1 MQLAISYAVISL
13 VALCATLFV
22 AALNIKQARQDV
34 RKLDF
39 RAVSV
44 ELLTLTIWVILF
56 IRLIN
61 AGSPLE
67 QLGYLILF
75 ILSVTFGTLLIVS
88 TLRELRTRKAVHEM
102 LEGLQKMNARLRE
115 LDAQKTEFISL
126 ASHQLRGPLAAIH
139 GHASMLLEEEFGRV
153 PKTLRSPLE
162 KIFASSQSLSVLIN
176 DFLDVAKL
184 EKGEL
189 QYHIAPFNVVAVLDS
204 VVNDF
209 EVLIQQAE
217 LTCTKTYDPHDSI
230 TVLGDTI
237 KVREIFTKVLDNAI
251 KYTPAGGITV
261 SVAVRNHDAVIT
273 ITDTG
278 IGILKDDMHDMFKK
292 FKRAVNASEVSV
304 SGSGLGLY
312 AAKEMLEAQG
322 GRIWVQSPGKN
333 KGTRFFIALPLR
345 D

>member
-56 IRLIN
+56 IRLMH
-61 AGSPLE
+61 ATTPLE
-67 QLGYLILF
+67 QLGYLVLF
-75 ILSVTFGTLLIVS
+75 ILSVIFGTLLIVG
-88 TLRELRTRKAVHEM
+88 TLRELRTRKAVHDM
-102 LEGLQKMNARLRE
+102 LDGLQKMNARLRE

-139 GHASMLLEEEFGRV
+139 GHASMLLEGEFGRV
-153 PKTLRSPLE
+153 PKTLKEPLE
-162 KIFASSQSLSVLIN
+162 KIFASSQSLGVLIN

-189 QYHIAPFNVVAVLDS
+189 QYHIAPFNIVHVLDS

-209 EVLIQQAE
+209 EVLIDQAE
-217 LTCTKTYDPHDSI
+217 LRCTKTYDPHDSI
-230 TVLGDTI
+230 TVLGDAV
-237 KVREIFTKVLDNAI
+237 KVREVLIKVLDNAI
-251 KYTPAGGITV
+251 KYTPAGNITI
-261 SVAVRNHDAVIT
+261 SVALRNHDAIIT
-273 ITDTG
+273 IADTG
-278 IGILKDDMHDMFKK
+278 IGILQDDMHDMFKK
-292 FKRAVNASEVSV
+292 FKRANNASEVSV

-312 AAKEMLEAQG
+312 AAKEMIEAQG